1 MNKKDFHQSLYRQA
15 LSKVDMVDCFKLA
28 HFMGPLELKNNDSQK
43 YPIVQALSNPINVFF
58 K

>member
-1 MNKKDFHQSLYRQA
+1 MNKKDFHQSLSN
-15 LSKVDMVDCFKLA
+15 LDMVDCFKLA